1 MKKAIII
8 VLAAVLLPA
17 VGNAQLGGLLE
28 KAAKK
33 AVNKTTEKLVDKAVD
48 RASDA
53 ATTAIE
59 NEVDKRLP
67 KDKQNANAA
76 PAEKATYESLMRQ
89 LPELPTVDQLVK
101 YKEAELGEK
110 TFKLVTSKV
119 TMFSAKVL
127 DLSAQCAALPYGEID
142 SSQAMRMASAYTG
155 LTPEEIDALSKMS
168 DAEQEAWLQAH
179 YGQERAQT
187 AMMKQAVD
195 ASEWLEPLQPMIDRW
210 TAAGEH
216 ADAAYKEL
224 DTKLKPIYAKYVDKL
239 GKSTGTERNNLLLSY
254 YTEAAPHI
262 RTAVQKAINI
272 RINEQLPIAEQ
283 IEAEMV
289 KIRAAHQDAIS
300 QLLNYPMLTATQY
313 FTEAARLLEIPQYSE

>member
-1 MKKAIII
+1 MKKAIFIA
-8 VLAAVLLPA
+8 LAAMLLPA

-33 AVNKTTEKLVDKAVD
+33 AVNKTAEKLVDKAAD
-48 RASDA
+48 KAADA
-53 ATTAIE
+53 ATNAIE

-67 KDKQNANAA
+67 KDKQNTAAA
-76 PAEKATYESLMRQ
+76 PTEKATYESLMRQ

-101 YKEAELGEK
+101 YKEAELAEK
-110 TFKLVTSKV
+110 TFKMVTSKV
-119 TMFSAKVL
+119 TVFSAKVL

-142 SSQAMRMASAYTG
+142 STRAVRMASAYTG
-155 LTPEEIDALSKMS
+155 LTPDEIEALSKMS
-168 DAEQEAWLQAH
+168 DAEQEAWLQTH
-179 YGQERAQT
+179 YSQERAQT

-195 ASEWLEPLQPMIDRW
+195 ASEWLEPLQPMIDKW
-210 TAAGEH
+210 SAAGEH

-224 DTKLKPIYAKYVDKL
+224 DAKLQPIYKKYAGKL
-239 GKSTGTERNNLLLSY
+239 QSATGTERNNLLLSY

-262 RTAVQKAINI
+262 RTAVQKAVNI
-272 RINEQLPIAEQ
+272 RLNEQLPIAER

-289 KIRAAHQDAIS
+289 KIRAAHQDAYS

-313 FTEAARLLEIPQYSE
+313 FAEVARLLEIPQYSE

>member
-1 MKKAIII
+1 MKKTII
-8 VLAAVLLPA
+8 LALVAMLLPA

-28 KAAKK
+28 KATKK
-33 AVNKTTEKLVDKAVD
+33 AINKTTEKLVDKAVD

-53 ATTAIE
+53 ATNAIE

-67 KDKQNANAA
+67 KNDPNTTPA
-76 PAEKATYESLMRQ
+76 PTEKATYESLMRQ
-89 LPELPTVDQLVK
+89 LPELPSVDQLVK
-101 YKEAELGEK
+101 HKDAELGEK

-119 TMFSAKVL
+119 TLFSTKVL
-127 DLSAQCAALPYGEID
+127 DLSAQCAALPYGDID
-142 SSQAMRMASAYTG
+142 SSQAVRMASAYTG

-168 DAEQEAWLQAH
+168 DEQQEAWLQAH
-179 YGQERAQT
+179 YSQERAQT

-195 ASEWLEPLQPMIDRW
+195 ASQWLEPLQPMIDRW

-224 DTKLKPIYAKYVDKL
+224 DTKLKPIYAKYADKL
-239 GKSTGTERNNLLLSY
+239 AKATGTERNNLLLSY

-262 RTAVQKAINI
+262 RTAVQRAINI
-272 RINEQLPIAEQ
+272 RLNEQLPIAEQ

-289 KIRAAHQDAIS
+289 KIRAAHQDVYS
-300 QLLNYPMLTATQY
+300 QLLNYPLLTATQY
-313 FTEAARLLEIPQYSE
+313 FTEVARLLEIPQYDE